1 MEEALQNQQ
10 KRNRV
15 SENQRKDEQ
24 TEMALQEKD
33 NEITDLK
40 EELSV
45 IKKLHSTQLEE
56 NKKSHGEVDTF
67 KSKLKTLGKI
77 KTDLDEKVEALQKE
91 LLSTNEALK
100 SQNADPKIA
109 ELETMV
115 TEFRKRKEED
125 DKQITDLKVLLD
137 EAGED
142 YLAKNR
148 EIKGLQSKITSLKV
162 NVVEIEINPVELK
175 LENGNKVN
183 GNRQTFNSMQRQ
195 KRFIQ
200 FPFDSDFSKG
210 LLYY

>member
-1 MEEALQNQQ
+1 MIFQEEKDRASELSDWRIGKLEEALQNQQ
-10 KRNRV
+10 KRNRK
-15 SENQRKDEQ
+15 SENERKDEQ
-24 TEMALQEKD
+24 TEMALQGKD

-56 NKKSHGEVDTF
+56 NKKTLGEVDTF
-67 KSKLKTLGKI
+67 KSKLKTLGKT

-91 LLSTNEALK
+91 LLTTNEALQ

-125 DKQITDLKVLLD
+125 EKQIKDLKVLLD

-148 EIKGLQSKITSLKV
+148 EIKGLQSKITTLKV
-162 NVVEIEINPVELK
+162 NLVEIEINHVLLLELK
-175 LENGNKVN
+175 L
-183 GNRQTFNSMQRQ
+183 
-195 KRFIQ
+195 
-200 FPFDSDFSKG
+200 
-210 LLYY
+210 

>member
-67 KSKLKTLGKI
+67 KSKLKTLGKT

-125 DKQITDLKVLLD
+125 DKQIKDLKVLLD

-162 NVVEIEINPVELK
+162 NVVEIFYLQKKMLLIVKYLHKYDKITNFQK
-175 LENGNKVN
+175 LL
-183 GNRQTFNSMQRQ
+183 RQM
-195 KRFIQ
+195 
-200 FPFDSDFSKG
+200 G
-210 LLYY
+210 LLGVFASFLKTL

>member
-1 MEEALQNQQ
+1 MIFQEEKDRASELSDWRIGKLEEALQNQQ
-10 KRNRV
+10 KRNRK
-15 SENQRKDEQ
+15 SENERKDEQ
-24 TEMALQEKD
+24 TEMALQGKD

-56 NKKSHGEVDTF
+56 NKKTLGEVDTF
-67 KSKLKTLGKI
+67 KSKLKTLGKT

-91 LLSTNEALK
+91 LLTTNEALQ

-125 DKQITDLKVLLD
+125 EKQIKDLKVLLD

-148 EIKGLQSKITSLKV
+148 EIKGLQSKITTLKV
-162 NVVEIEINPVELK
+162 NLVKIEINHVLLLELK
-175 LENGNKVN
+175 L
-183 GNRQTFNSMQRQ
+183 
-195 KRFIQ
+195 
-200 FPFDSDFSKG
+200 
-210 LLYY
+210 

>member
-1 MEEALQNQQ
+1 MEEALLQSQQ
-10 KRNRV
+10 KRNRA
-15 SENQRKDEQ
+15 SENERKDEQ
-24 TEMALQEKD
+24 TEMALQGKD

-56 NKKSHGEVDTF
+56 NKKAQGEVDTF
-67 KSKLKTLGKI
+67 KSKLKTLGKT

-125 DKQITDLKVLLD
+125 DKQIKDLKLLLD

-142 YLAKNR
+142 YLAKDR

-162 NVVEIEINPVELK
+162 NVVEIEINPVLLLELK
-175 LENGNKVN
+175 L
-183 GNRQTFNSMQRQ
+183 
-195 KRFIQ
+195 
-200 FPFDSDFSKG
+200 
-210 LLYY
+210 

>member
-1 MEEALQNQQ
+1 MEEALQKSQQ
-10 KRNRV
+10 KRNRA
-15 SENQRKDEQ
+15 SENERKDER
-24 TEMALQEKD
+24 TEMALQGKD

-56 NKKSHGEVDTF
+56 NKKTQGEVDTF
-67 KSKLKTLGKI
+67 KSKLKILGKT

-125 DKQITDLKVLLD
+125 DKQIKNFKVLLD

-142 YLAKNR
+142 YLAKDR

-162 NVVEIEINPVELK
+162 NVVEIGINPV
-175 LENGNKVN
+175 
-183 GNRQTFNSMQRQ
+183 
-195 KRFIQ
+195 
-200 FPFDSDFSKG
+200 
-210 LLYY
+210 LLLN

>member
-1 MEEALQNQQ
+1 MEEALLQSQQ
-10 KRNRV
+10 KRNRA
-15 SENQRKDEQ
+15 SENERKDEQ
-24 TEMALQEKD
+24 TEMALQGKD

-56 NKKSHGEVDTF
+56 NKKAQGEVDTF
-67 KSKLKTLGKI
+67 KSKLKTLGKT

-125 DKQITDLKVLLD
+125 DKQIKDLKLLLD

-142 YLAKNR
+142 YLAKDR

-162 NVVEIEINPVELK
+162 NVVEIEINPVLLLELNSKMGTRLMIGK
-175 LENGNKVN
+175 L
-183 GNRQTFNSMQRQ
+183 S
-195 KRFIQ
+195 I
-200 FPFDSDFSKG
+200 
-210 LLYY
+210 

>member
-10 KRNRV
+10 KRNRK
-15 SENQRKDEQ
+15 SENERKDEQ
-24 TEMALQEKD
+24 TEMALQGKD

-56 NKKSHGEVDTF
+56 NKKTHDEVDTL
-67 KSKLKTLGKI
+67 KSKLKTLGRT

-91 LLSTNEALK
+91 LLSTNEALQ

-125 DKQITDLKVLLD
+125 DKQIKDLKVLLD

-162 NVVEIEINPVELK
+162 NVVETKINPVLVLK
-175 LENGNKVN
+175 LK
-183 GNRQTFNSMQRQ
+183 
-195 KRFIQ
+195 
-200 FPFDSDFSKG
+200 
-210 LLYY
+210 LLKW

>member
-10 KRNRV
+10 KRNRA
-15 SENQRKDEQ
+15 SENERKDEQ
-24 TEMALQEKD
+24 TEMALQGKD

-56 NKKSHGEVDTF
+56 NKKTLGEVDTF
-67 KSKLKTLGKI
+67 KSKLKTLGKT

-91 LLSTNEALK
+91 LLTTNEALQ

-125 DKQITDLKVLLD
+125 EKQIKDLKVLLD

-148 EIKGLQSKITSLKV
+148 EIKGLQSKITTLKV
-162 NVVEIEINPVELK
+162 NLVKIEINHVLLLELK
-175 LENGNKVN
+175 L
-183 GNRQTFNSMQRQ
+183 
-195 KRFIQ
+195 
-200 FPFDSDFSKG
+200 
-210 LLYY
+210 

>member
-1 MEEALQNQQ
+1 
-10 KRNRV
+10 
-15 SENQRKDEQ
+15 
-24 TEMALQEKD
+24 
-33 NEITDLK
+33 
-40 EELSV
+40 
-45 IKKLHSTQLEE
+45 
-56 NKKSHGEVDTF
+56 
-67 KSKLKTLGKI
+67 
-77 KTDLDEKVEALQKE
+77 
-91 LLSTNEALK
+91 
-100 SQNADPKIA
+100 
-109 ELETMV
+109 MV

>member
-1 MEEALQNQQ
+1 MIFQEEKDRASELSDWRIGKLEEALQNQQ
-10 KRNRV
+10 KRNRK
-15 SENQRKDEQ
+15 SENERKDEQ
-24 TEMALQEKD
+24 TEMALQGKD

-40 EELSV
+40 EELNV

-56 NKKSHGEVDTF
+56 NKKTLGEVDTF
-67 KSKLKTLGKI
+67 KSKLKTLGKT

-91 LLSTNEALK
+91 LLTTNEALQ

-125 DKQITDLKVLLD
+125 EKQIKDLKVLLD

-148 EIKGLQSKITSLKV
+148 EIKGLQSKITTLKV
-162 NVVEIEINPVELK
+162 NLVEIEINHVLLLELK
-175 LENGNKVN
+175 L
-183 GNRQTFNSMQRQ
+183 
-195 KRFIQ
+195 
-200 FPFDSDFSKG
+200 
-210 LLYY
+210 

>member
-1 MEEALQNQQ
+1 MIFQEEKDRASELSDWRIGKLEEALQNQQ
-10 KRNRV
+10 KRNRK
-15 SENQRKDEQ
+15 SENERKDEQ
-24 TEMALQEKD
+24 SEMALQGKD

-56 NKKSHGEVDTF
+56 NKKTLGEVDTF
-67 KSKLKTLGKI
+67 KSKLKTLGKT

-91 LLSTNEALK
+91 LLTTNEALQ

-125 DKQITDLKVLLD
+125 EKQIKDLKVLLD

-148 EIKGLQSKITSLKV
+148 EIKGLQSKITTLKV
-162 NVVEIEINPVELK
+162 NLVKIEINHVLLLELK
-175 LENGNKVN
+175 L
-183 GNRQTFNSMQRQ
+183 
-195 KRFIQ
+195 
-200 FPFDSDFSKG
+200 
-210 LLYY
+210 

>member
-1 MEEALQNQQ
+1 MYGRKYFFSMIFQEEKDRASELSDWRIGKLEEALQNQQ
-10 KRNRV
+10 KRNRK
-15 SENQRKDEQ
+15 SENERKDEQ
-24 TEMALQEKD
+24 TEMALQGKD

-56 NKKSHGEVDTF
+56 NKKTLGEVDTF
-67 KSKLKTLGKI
+67 KSKLKTLGKT

-91 LLSTNEALK
+91 LLTTNEALQ

-125 DKQITDLKVLLD
+125 EKQIKDLKVLLD

-148 EIKGLQSKITSLKV
+148 EIKGLQSKITTLKV
-162 NVVEIEINPVELK
+162 NLVEIEINHVLLLELK
-175 LENGNKVN
+175 L
-183 GNRQTFNSMQRQ
+183 
-195 KRFIQ
+195 
-200 FPFDSDFSKG
+200 
-210 LLYY
+210 

>member
-1 MEEALQNQQ
+1 MIFQEEKDRASELSDWRIGKLEEALQNQQ
-10 KRNRV
+10 KRNRK
-15 SENQRKDEQ
+15 SENERKDEQ
-24 TEMALQEKD
+24 TEMALQGKD

-56 NKKSHGEVDTF
+56 NKKTLGEVDTF
-67 KSKLKTLGKI
+67 KSKLKTLSKT

-91 LLSTNEALK
+91 LLTTNEALQ

-125 DKQITDLKVLLD
+125 EKQIKDLKVLLD

-148 EIKGLQSKITSLKV
+148 EIKGLQSKITTLKV
-162 NVVEIEINPVELK
+162 NLVEIEINHVLLLELK
-175 LENGNKVN
+175 L
-183 GNRQTFNSMQRQ
+183 
-195 KRFIQ
+195 
-200 FPFDSDFSKG
+200 
-210 LLYY
+210 

>member
-1 MEEALQNQQ
+1 MIFQEEKDRASELSDWRIGKLEEALQNQQ
-10 KRNRV
+10 KRNRK
-15 SENQRKDEQ
+15 SENERKDEQ
-24 TEMALQEKD
+24 TEMALQGKD

-56 NKKSHGEVDTF
+56 NKKTLGEVDTF
-67 KSKLKTLGKI
+67 KSKLKTLGKT

-91 LLSTNEALK
+91 LLTTNEALQ

-125 DKQITDLKVLLD
+125 EKQIKDLKVLLD

-148 EIKGLQSKITSLKV
+148 EIKGLQSKITALKV
-162 NVVEIEINPVELK
+162 NLVKIEISNVLLLELK
-175 LENGNKVN
+175 L
-183 GNRQTFNSMQRQ
+183 
-195 KRFIQ
+195 
-200 FPFDSDFSKG
+200 
-210 LLYY
+210 

>member
-1 MEEALQNQQ
+1 MIFQEEKDRASELSDWRIGKLEEALQNQQ
-10 KRNRV
+10 KRNRK
-15 SENQRKDEQ
+15 SENERKDEQ
-24 TEMALQEKD
+24 TEMALQGKD

-40 EELSV
+40 EELGV

-56 NKKSHGEVDTF
+56 NKKTLGEVDTF
-67 KSKLKTLGKI
+67 KSKLKTLGKT

-91 LLSTNEALK
+91 LLTTNEALQ

-125 DKQITDLKVLLD
+125 EKQIKDLKVLLD

-148 EIKGLQSKITSLKV
+148 EIKGLQSKITTLKV
-162 NVVEIEINPVELK
+162 NLVKIEINHVLLLELK
-175 LENGNKVN
+175 L
-183 GNRQTFNSMQRQ
+183 
-195 KRFIQ
+195 
-200 FPFDSDFSKG
+200 
-210 LLYY
+210 

>member
-1 MEEALQNQQ
+1 MIFQEEKDRASELSDWRIGKLEEALQNQQ
-10 KRNRV
+10 KRNRK
-15 SENQRKDEQ
+15 SENERKDEQ
-24 TEMALQEKD
+24 TEMALQGKD

-56 NKKSHGEVDTF
+56 NKKTLGEVDTF
-67 KSKLKTLGKI
+67 KSKLKTLSKT

-91 LLSTNEALK
+91 LLTTNEALQ

-125 DKQITDLKVLLD
+125 EKQIKDLKVLLD

-148 EIKGLQSKITSLKV
+148 EIKGLQSKITTLKV
-162 NVVEIEINPVELK
+162 NLVKIEINHVLLLELK
-175 LENGNKVN
+175 L
-183 GNRQTFNSMQRQ
+183 
-195 KRFIQ
+195 
-200 FPFDSDFSKG
+200 
-210 LLYY
+210 